1 MSEHR
6 RTQDGVAASTKGPI
20 DRIGQVL
27 NPEDGVIE
35 IPGIRQSDLEP
46 YVGLRYL
53 SKLFKLMG
61 VILGLLLL
69 AEVVT
74 GVMTQG
80 GAAVPTLLGEA
91 SRLIVLAGLLWGVG
105 DLAILLID
113 VGHDVRAARIL
124 LARQTLGAA
133 RTVGRDADSRGASG
147 IHRAGASVITDES
160 GTIVALQRDLTG
172 SFTLSNRGIAMLF
185 TIAIVLLVLWAL
197 GFAFKVGGGLIHALL
212 VIALIVVVYRLVT
225 GQKVV

>member
-6 RTQDGVAASTKGPI
+6 RDRDRAAATTTVKSPIERLGDALKPDGEPV
-20 DRIGQVL
+20 
-27 NPEDGVIE
+27 E
-35 IPGIRQSDLEP
+35 IPDIRQSDLEP

-61 VILGLLLL
+61 VILGLLLV

-74 GVMTQG
+74 GVVAQG
-80 GAAVPTLLGEA
+80 SAAIPTLLGEA

-124 LARQTLGAA
+124 LARQTHALAGAA
-133 RTVGRDADSRGASG
+133 RRVEPANGSSATTGVPPITPG
-147 IHRAGASVITDES
+147 SV
-160 GTIVALQRDLTG
+160 
-172 SFTLSNRGIAMLF
+172 
-185 TIAIVLLVLWAL
+185 
-197 GFAFKVGGGLIHALL
+197 
-212 VIALIVVVYRLVT
+212 
-225 GQKVV
+225 